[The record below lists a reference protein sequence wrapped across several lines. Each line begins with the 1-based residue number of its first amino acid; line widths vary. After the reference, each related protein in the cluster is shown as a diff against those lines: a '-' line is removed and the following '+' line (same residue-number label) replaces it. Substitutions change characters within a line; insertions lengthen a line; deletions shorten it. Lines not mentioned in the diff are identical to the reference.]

1 MPLAIPLDRRRF
13 LAAAALTLAP
23 RLTWA
28 AAGAP
33 SFLAAAGLPDGR
45 FVLLGLGEDGGERFR
60 VDLPA
65 RGHAAAA
72 HPTRPE
78 AVAFARRPGSYALV
92 LDCLE
97 GDVLT
102 RLAAP
107 EGRAFQGHGA
117 FSPDGA
123 TLFTTETAEE
133 GRGVLGLWDVR
144 AGYARRGEIS
154 SGGDGPHEV
163 LLMPGGAQLAVANG
177 GIATD
182 AASGRAPLNPFDMR
196 PNLTLIDVGSG
207 EIAQVLEVPEPL
219 ARNSLRH
226 LAAAPDGTL
235 AMALQWEGAEI
246 EHPPLLALRRPGA
259 AELEFRAAPEAMQRE
274 MRNYAGSV
282 AMSHDGT
289 RIAITSPRGG
299 VLLVFERDGDG
310 VELVQA
316 ADVCGVA
323 WSGGGFACT
332 TGQGEFL
339 APGAAGPA
347 RHAGLSFD
355 NHLIRVAEA

>member
-78 AVAFARRPGSYALV
+78 AVAFARRPGSYAIV

-144 AGYARRGEIS
+144 AGYTRTGEIE

-163 LLMPGGAQLAVANG
+163 LLMPGGTQLAVANG

-182 AASGRAPLNPFDMR
+182 TASGRAPLNPFDMR

-207 EIAQVLEVPEPL
+207 EIAQVLEAPEPL

-282 AMSHDGT
+282 AVSQDGT

-299 VLLVFERDGDG
+299 IMLVFERDRDG
-310 VELVQA
+310 VELVRA

-332 TGQGEFL
+332 TGQGAFL
-339 APGAAGPA
+339 GPGGGGAA

-355 NHLIRVAEA
+355 NHLIRVASA

>member
-1 MPLAIPLDRRRF
+1 MALDRRCF
-13 LAAAALTLAP
+13 LAAGALALTP

-33 SFLAAAGLPDGR
+33 SYLSAAGLPDGR
-45 FVLLGLGEDGGERFR
+45 FVLLGLSEAGEERFR
-60 VDLPA
+60 IDLPA

-72 HPTRPE
+72 HPARPE
-78 AVAFARRPGSYALV
+78 AVAFARRPGSYAIV
-92 LDCLE
+92 LDCIE
-97 GDVLT
+97 GDVLA

-133 GRGVLGLWDVR
+133 GRGVLGLWD
-144 AGYARRGEIS
+144 ARRGYRRIGEIP

-163 LLMPGGAQLAVANG
+163 LLTPDGARLAVANG

-182 AASGRAPLNPFDMR
+182 AASGRVALNPGDMR
-196 PNLTLIDVGSG
+196 PNLTLIELASG
-207 EIAQVLEVPEPL
+207 EIVQTLEVPETL

-235 AMALQWEGAEI
+235 AAALQWEGAEI

-259 AELEFRAAPEAMQRE
+259 AALEFRAAPERLQRE

-282 AMSHDGT
+282 AISRDGT
-289 RIAITSPRGG
+289 RIALTSPRGG
-299 VLLVFERDGDG
+299 VMLVFERDGDG
-310 VELVQA
+310 VEALEA
-316 ADVCGVA
+316 PDVCGVA
-323 WSGGGFACT
+323 WSGEGFACT
-332 TGQGEFL
+332 TGQGEFR
-339 APGAAGPA
+339 APGDGAALCFP
-347 RHAGLSFD
+347 GLAFD
-355 NHLIRVAEA
+355 NHLVRVAGAQAS